1 MKRIHNTHSLWAL
14 LLIVA
19 GQRDMQA
26 AGLDKVKQLS
36 AEESVSA
43 DMLSLTFGNGEK
55 VSLSKELAQ
64 RSGLLANALSGEPD
78 AKSIPINKSF
88 CAGFTLEEIVA
99 LLTID
104 DWTTYLHDK
113 DDNELYRLFLLHR
126 YLGMPEL
133 FKALAHK
140 IGVKIAAETSADGA
154 GPKASS
160 HEQSKID
167 LDDAEKRFAQTI
179 AKNIGFIPTTEHTT
193 LQGHTRGVAS
203 VAYSPNGSRIA
214 SGSYDRT
221 VRIWDAATGEPVGA
235 PLQGDTSP
243 VSSVV
248 YSPDGKHIVS
258 GSWDRTVRIWDAA
271 TGVQVGAPLQGH
283 TGGVNSVA
291 YSPDGTHIAS
301 GSADTTVRIWDA
313 TTGGQIGVPLQGHT
327 NSVTSVAYSNDGKH
341 IASGSWDHTVR
352 IWDAF
357 TGALLHTLAGHTGV
371 VSSVALSP
379 DGKHIVSGSWDDTVR
394 IWDAATGGLVRTLAG
409 HTGRVFSVAYSPDG
423 KQIVSGLD
431 GSENHTVRI
440 WDAATGAL
448 LHTLQGHTSLVNS
461 VAYSPDGAQI
471 ASGSF
476 DNTVRI
482 WGESM
487 KQRVVRAEQ
496 WIKNVLKKA
505 EAKSSFIKGVQSRYV
520 SPSLADMQAATNLS
534 SGNSAKQ
541 QNSRNKPYR
550 LKPLGK
556 PKPIAFNDSMVAAAT
571 KLERRQGLSSEDRT
585 SLQNLQSLLSRA
597 INSREKADADSSSK
611 ESGLADLQ
619 EIVTSERILYP
630 AEIDYLRSLDQKI
643 TEALNQGSSSLMPS
657 SGPASAGGGE
667 RE

>member
-1 MKRIHNTHSLWAL
+1 MCLLKKGKDIVKRIHNTHYLWAL

-43 DMLSLTFGNGEK
+43 DILSLTFGNGEK

-88 CAGFTLEEIVA
+88 CAGFALDKIVE
-99 LLTID
+99 LLTVDNWAI
-104 DWTTYLHDK
+104 YLNGK
-113 DDNELYRLFLLHR
+113 DDKELYRLFLLDR
-126 YLGMPEL
+126 YLAMPQL
-133 FKALAHK
+133 FEALAQK
-140 IGVKIAAETSADGA
+140 IGTTITREATAAGTPPQS
-154 GPKASS
+154 ASS
-160 HEQSKID
+160 KEESKSV
-167 LDDAEKRFAQTI
+167 LDSSNKVFAQTI

-193 LQGHTRGVAS
+193 LQGHTEYVTS

-214 SGSYDRT
+214 SGSADDTVRIWNVATGEPVGHPLQGHTSLVTSVAYSPNGSRIASGSWDRT

-235 PLQGDTSP
+235 PLQGHAG
-243 VSSVV
+243 VV
-248 YSPDGKHIVS
+248 D
-258 GSWDRTVRIWDAA
+258 
-271 TGVQVGAPLQGH
+271 
-283 TGGVNSVA
+283 SVA
-291 YSPDGTHIAS
+291 YSPDGTHI
-301 GSADTTVRIWDA
+301 
-313 TTGGQIGVPLQGHT
+313 
-327 NSVTSVAYSNDGKH
+327 
-341 IASGSWDHTVR
+341 
-352 IWDAF
+352 
-357 TGALLHTLAGHTGV
+357 
-371 VSSVALSP
+371 
-379 DGKHIVSGSWDDTVR
+379 VSGSWDKTVR

-409 HTGRVFSVAYSPDG
+409 HTDKVFSVAYSPDGTHIVSGTWDNHVRIWNAATGGLVRTLAGHTDNVLSVAYSPDG
-423 KQIVSGLD
+423 KQIAS
-431 GSENHTVRI
+431 GSEDRTVRI

-448 LHTLQGHTSLVNS
+448 LHTLQGHTSLVSS

-476 DNTVRI
+476 DKTVRI
-482 WGESM
+482 WGEPM
-487 KQRVVRAEQ
+487 EQRVVRAEQ

-534 SGNSAKQ
+534 SGNSTKQ
-541 QNSRNKPYR
+541 QNSRNKPYAFK
-550 LKPLGK
+550 LK

-585 SLQNLQSLLSRA
+585 SLKDLQGLVKQTIESRK
-597 INSREKADADSSSK
+597 KADADSSSK

-630 AEIDYLRSLDQKI
+630 AEIDYLRSLDKKI

-657 SGPASAGGGE
+657 SGPASAGGGGE